1 MKRWGFISTLL
12 LLSASLSVAQ
22 ETLVHDVDI
31 TVRLDRSGTAHIT
44 EIWDVDVQTGTEW
57 YLVQGNLGAIEIRD
71 LAISDETGKT
81 YLREDVWDTHRT
93 IEAKAGRCGLIRIS
107 QRPDEK
113 RPTLSFGDEK
123 PSEMVKQYSEHE
135 YQTLTDV
142 ISMRRDLEPTASAQD
157 VEEQEGLIGKLV
169 GRINMLSETY
179 PNLKADRIYL
189 STMNDMKQYE
199 ENVRHSRMI
208 YNDSVTRFNRAVRQM
223 PNNLV
228 AGMFGFRIREYLE
241 EDAKKRNFPTV

>member
-1 MKRWGFISTLL
+1 MKMYYLKSPWREGGFTKKQVLNKQLAIIVGIIAVLLFWAIS
-12 LLSASLSVAQ
+12 
-22 ETLVHDVDI
+22 
-31 TVRLDRSGTAHIT
+31 
-44 EIWDVDVQTGTEW
+44 VQRG
-57 YLVQGNLGAIEIRD
+57 LVQREELCTNAMNQIGVQLSSRWD
-71 LAISDETGKT
+71 LITA
-81 YLREDVWDTHRT
+81 
-93 IEAKAGRCGLIRIS
+93 LI
-107 QRPDEK
+107 D
-113 RPTLSFGDEK
+113 
-123 PSEMVKQYSEHE
+123 MVKQYSEHE

-142 ISMRRDLEPTASAQD
+142 ISMRRDLKPTASAQD
-157 VEEQEGLIGKLV
+157 IEEQEGLIGKLV

-179 PNLKADRIYL
+179 PDLKADRIYL

-241 EDAKKRNFPTV
+241 EDAKKRNFPTI

>member
-1 MKRWGFISTLL
+1 MELAIIVGIIAVLLFWAIS
-12 LLSASLSVAQ
+12 
-22 ETLVHDVDI
+22 
-31 TVRLDRSGTAHIT
+31 
-44 EIWDVDVQTGTEW
+44 VQRG
-57 YLVQGNLGAIEIRD
+57 LVQREELCTNAMNQIGVQLSSRWD
-71 LAISDETGKT
+71 LITA
-81 YLREDVWDTHRT
+81 
-93 IEAKAGRCGLIRIS
+93 LI
-107 QRPDEK
+107 D
-113 RPTLSFGDEK
+113 
-123 PSEMVKQYSEHE
+123 MVKQYSEHE

-142 ISMRRDLEPTASAQD
+142 ISMRRDLKPPASAQD
-157 VEEQEGLIGKLV
+157 IEEQEGLIGKLV

-179 PNLKADRIYL
+179 PDLKADRIYL

-241 EDAKKRNFPTV
+241 EDAKKRNFPTI